1 MLRIKCNSLLS
12 TYFMVESRKSF
23 VLVMIMIMMTVI
35 ITMAAINAY
44 CLYYEHLA
52 KELSYN
58 SHNNSIIILIRLMR
72 KQRHRWV
79 SNL

>member
-44 CLYYEHLA
+44 YEHFA
-52 KELSYN
+52 KRA
-58 SHNNSIIILIRLMR
+58 II
-72 KQRHRWV
+72 
-79 SNL
+79 